1 MVFLIACKKI
11 FKTEGIRGFY
21 RGLTATWL
29 KTGPAVAIQFWTI
42 GKLNKLL
49 KKDDV

>member
-1 MVFLIACKKI
+1 MRVKKYL
-11 FKTEGIRGFY
+11 KRRIRGFY
-21 RGLTATWL
+21 RGLTVTWI